1 MQRDSELKSLFPTKY
16 FALTF
21 HLSFTPYILPHLDR
35 IYPIFSSSYHHS
47 ELALAFVAAMEVT
60 ASRIDDQWKE
70 AFPDVVRPRLYTSE
84 TEDENGFL
92 PINDSESF
100 LEETTTMTTQQLHAT
115 SSNNQIA
122 LKEAQDEY
130 LEIESII
137 RRLAGKDSKKNP
149 QAPQSSREFEGRHE
163 AFLYGYKYLDNNPV
177 TRNTNLEDVTEV
189 ERRDGQ
195 HYQEPFS
202 QGGFIPTPKQYATK
216 LAKATNKRNPD
227 GWKPVEKDGKLLIPK
242 VQERH
247 EEYPRHAPWT
257 QEGIDAARAGS
268 VDADSLVNGTPTKLV
283 DKRLTRTRYDGSK
296 VPITRDV
303 SEDSSRAASPRT
315 GRAQTPNGLGKR
327 QMTPQTAPEDG
338 SPVPRKRQRFDYI
351 NTGIAQSAGNTPAPN
366 QPRSRARAGQAS
378 VPNEPLSPR
387 SMRNWKWT
395 NEGLLEAIQKDYLW
409 LHPDPVKALVNKDK
423 LLAAANPVRTWSMCN
438 KWIDWHEKGLDKRP
452 RNKDGATKR
461 IDPSTAPRLGLAM
474 VLVEGIGPQ
483 GNTSR
488 PVSRGRNLSNDP
500 SSGYRKQGA
509 SDSRKN
515 SNADSRTG
523 SNAGSRKN
531 SAVGIDAGKEDLPK
545 GSGKGSR
552 KNSTSSSRKN
562 STASKEGSKE
572 AIPRTP
578 SAASNKRRGS
588 AASIKPPS
596 STRSTRGNKRKYAD
610 TNEDEAEDETL
621 QGMADRQLLHETV
634 EKEEKDRDFR
644 LRTPQNEVAPST
656 PARRSVRG
664 KSQAG
669 GS

>member
-1 MQRDSELKSLFPTKY
+1 LQRDSELKSLFPTKY

-21 HLSFTPYILPHLDR
+21 HLFFTPHILPHLDR
-35 IYPIFSSSYHHS
+35 LHPILNSSYHHS
-47 ELALAFVAAMEVT
+47 ELALAFIAAMEVT

-70 AFPDVVRPRLYTSE
+70 AFPDVVRPRLYTSD

-100 LEETTTMTTQQLHAT
+100 LEDITTMNTQQLHAT

-227 GWKPVEKDGKLLIPK
+227 GWKAVEKDGKLLIPK

-247 EEYPRHAPWT
+247 EEYPRHTPWT
-257 QEGIDAARAGS
+257 QEDIDAARAGS
-268 VDADSLVNGTPTKLV
+268 VDAENLVHGASNKLI

-303 SEDSSRAASPRT
+303 SEDPSRATSPRT

-338 SPVPRKRQRFDYI
+338 SPVPRKRHRFDYN
-351 NTGIAQSAGNTPAPN
+351 NTRIAQSTGNTPAPN

-378 VPNEPLSPR
+378 VPNAPLSPR

-452 RNKDGATKR
+452 RNKDSAIKR
-461 IDPSTAPRLGLAM
+461 IDPSTAPRLGLAV

-488 PVSRGRNLSNDP
+488 PASRGSNVSKDQ

-515 SNADSRTG
+515 SNADSGPG
-523 SNAGSRKN
+523 SNAGSRKS
-531 SAVGIDAGKEDLPK
+531 SAAGVDAGKEDLLK

-552 KNSTSSSRKN
+552 KTSPFSSRKN
-562 STASKEGSKE
+562 SMASKEGSKE

-578 SAASNKRRGS
+578 SAAS
-588 AASIKPPS
+588 IKPPS
-596 STRSTRGNKRKYAD
+596 SARSTRGNKRKYAD
-610 TNEDEAEDETL
+610 ANEEEAEDETI

-634 EKEEKDRDFR
+634 EKEEKDGDFI
-644 LRTPQNEVAPST
+644 LRTPQNEVAPGT
-656 PARRSVRG
+656 PARRSMRG
-664 KSQAG
+664 RSQAG

>member
-1 MQRDSELKSLFPTKY
+1 
-16 FALTF
+16 
-21 HLSFTPYILPHLDR
+21 
-35 IYPIFSSSYHHS
+35 
-47 ELALAFVAAMEVT
+47 MEVT
-60 ASRIDDQWKE
+60 SSQVDHQWKE
-70 AFPDVVRPRLYTSE
+70 AFPNVARPRLYTSD
-84 TEDENGFL
+84 TEDDNGFL
-92 PINDSESF
+92 PINDSEAF
-100 LEETTTMTTQQLHAT
+100 LGDIPTMTAQQLHAT

-122 LKEAQDEY
+122 LKQAQDEY
-130 LEIESII
+130 LEIESLI

-149 QAPQSSREFEGRHE
+149 QALQGSQEFEGRHE
-163 AFLYGYKYLDNNPV
+163 ASLYGYKYLDNIPV
-177 TRNTNLEDVTEV
+177 TRHSNHEDATEA

-216 LAKATNKRNPD
+216 LAKATDKRNPD
-227 GWKPVEKDGKLLIPK
+227 GWKPVEKDGKLLIPR
-242 VQERH
+242 VQTRH

-257 QEGIDAARAGS
+257 QEDIDAARAGS
-268 VDADSLVNGTPTKLV
+268 VGPENVQNGTPNKLV

-303 SEDSSRAASPRT
+303 SEDPSRAPSPRT
-315 GRAQTPNGLGKR
+315 GRAHTPNGLGKR

-366 QPRSRARAGQAS
+366 QPRPRARAGQAS
-378 VPNEPLSPR
+378 VPAELLSPK
-387 SMRNWKWT
+387 SMRAWKWT

-423 LLAAANPVRTWSMCN
+423 LMAAANPVRTWSMCN

-461 IDPSTAPRLGLAM
+461 VDRSPALKLGLAM
-474 VLVEGIGPQ
+474 VLVGGIGTS
-483 GNTSR
+483 GNHITSR
-488 PVSRGRNLSNDP
+488 PVSRGSITSNDQ
-500 SSGYRKQGA
+500 SSGYRKKGA
-509 SDSRKN
+509 SDSRKD
-515 SNADSRTG
+515 SNADSKPG

-531 SAVGIDAGKEDLPK
+531 SSAGVDVMKEEVPK
-545 GSGKGSR
+545 GSGMGSR
-552 KNSTSSSRKN
+552 KNSAASSRKN
-562 STASKEGSKE
+562 STVSVEATKEP
-572 AIPRTP
+572 IPRTP

-596 STRSTRGNKRKYAD
+596 SIRSTRGKKRKYAE
-610 TNEDEAEDETL
+610 NEDEAEDETL

-634 EKEEKDRDFR
+634 EKEEKDGDFR
-644 LRTPQNEVAPST
+644 VRTPKNEVAPTT
-656 PARRSVRG
+656 PARRSLRG
-664 KSQAG
+664 RSQAG